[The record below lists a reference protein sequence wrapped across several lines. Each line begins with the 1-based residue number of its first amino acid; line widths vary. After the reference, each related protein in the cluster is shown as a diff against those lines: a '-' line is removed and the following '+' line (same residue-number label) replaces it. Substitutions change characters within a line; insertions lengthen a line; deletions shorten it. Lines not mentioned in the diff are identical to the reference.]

1 MQNRLF
7 LFGLLMCAP
16 LSATELTYD
25 LSLLKDHNFGRGIY
39 SFDPTLLLDL
49 LQNSHRSSVSPR
61 RYVHAIL
68 KTFINV
74 AKSTDCIAT
83 DALVEILKSFN
94 QQLPS
99 FVHAREYESHTP
111 ATLEYNAESYQ
122 RLQHYNQKLLL
133 HKFNVNYE
141 EFRLDPVQFL
151 TGIAEN
157 LACAAQEE
165 LEIQKLR
172 STIKLFLELHLSKL
186 FWAYEDNE
194 GCWEQVKMIAYQLA
208 LLFENNIFDDLD
220 DLDDFYW
227 SLIHR
232 FGHFFEYAYKN
243 CSFTLFDAIK
253 QDLSHGS
260 LLLLDLEEQDACIE
274 KRSECL
280 LHIVMHAEAR
290 KRAHEVN
297 LVHAAN

>member
-7 LFGLLMCAP
+7 LFGLLSVA
-16 LSATELTYD
+16 LSATEPVYD

-49 LQNSHRSSVSPR
+49 LQNSHRAPVSPR

-68 KTFINV
+68 KTFTNV

-94 QQLPS
+94 QQLPP
-99 FVHAREYESHTP
+99 FMQTREYESDIQV
-111 ATLEYNAESYQ
+111 TLAHDAENYI
-122 RLQHYNQKLLL
+122 RLQSYNQKLLL
-133 HKFNVNYE
+133 NEFNGNYE
-141 EFRLDPVQFL
+141 GFRLNPVQFL
-151 TGIAEN
+151 TSIAEN
-157 LACAAQEE
+157 LARAAREE

-172 STIKLFLELHLSKL
+172 STLKLFLELHLSKL

-194 GCWEQVKMIAYQLA
+194 GCWEQVKTIAYQLA
-208 LLFENNIFDDLD
+208 LLFENNIFDDLN

-243 CSFTLFDAIK
+243 CSFSLFDAIK

-260 LLLLDLEEQDACIE
+260 LLLLDLEEQDTCIE

-297 LVHAAN
+297 LVHTN